1 MQIQSLY
8 SAVPILLLS
17 LCVQA
22 SGESIAT
29 LGWMTGCWAA
39 VGQEAG
45 SGEYWTAPAGGSML
59 GVSRTVRGGRTVGFE
74 FMRIA
79 DNDSAQLAFF
89 ARPSGQPGAMF
100 PMVQLTDN
108 EVVFENPAHDFPQR
122 VIYRRLPDNGLL
134 GRIEGRI
141 DGDLRSVDFPM
152 QRAEC
157 G

>member
-8 SAVPILLLS
+8 VPILLLS

-29 LGWMTGCWAA
+29 LRWMTGCWAA

-45 SGEYWTAPAGGSML
+45 SGEHWTAPAGGSML

-79 DNDSAQLAFF
+79 DNDSGQLAFF

-100 PMVQLTDN
+100 PMAQLTDN